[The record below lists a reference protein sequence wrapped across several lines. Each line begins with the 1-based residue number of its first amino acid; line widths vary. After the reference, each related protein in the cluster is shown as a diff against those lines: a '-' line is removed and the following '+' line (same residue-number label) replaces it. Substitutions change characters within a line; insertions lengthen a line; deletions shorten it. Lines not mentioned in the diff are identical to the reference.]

1 MTAGSPGKPATA
13 PDAEAKLGDRIY
25 QALRWSL
32 IVGELEPGDTVSTR
46 TLAAEHGVSVM
57 PVREAL
63 KRLEAEKALTGAAK
77 RAYRVADMTPARAAD
92 LFQIRSVLE
101 GAAAEVAATRL
112 PDAQIERLRELT
124 RQMERATASA
134 DARSYLACNFTFHF
148 IIYSGAGNPD
158 LAAIVEALYARTGP
172 WLSRAIRR
180 FARIGDWENH
190 HMRIVDAI
198 AARDA
203 SEARRLMEV
212 DILWSAELYRRIAP
226 QRGPAVSAPARSGG
240 VLSGA
245 GTRPKI

>member
-1 MTAGSPGKPATA
+1 MTTATVAKPMAARA

-77 RAYRVADMTPARAAD
+77 RAYRVADMTPARAVD

-101 GAAAEVAATRL
+101 GAAAEIAATRL
-112 PDAQIERLRELT
+112 PEAQIERLRDLT
-124 RQMERATASA
+124 RQMDAAMARE
-134 DARSYLACNFTFHF
+134 DARSYLASNFTFHF

-158 LAAIVEALYARTGP
+158 LAAIVEGLYARTGP
-172 WLSRAIRR
+172 WLSRAIRQ
-180 FARIGDWENH
+180 FSRIEDWENH

-198 AARDA
+198 ATRDA
-203 SEARRLMEV
+203 TEARRLMEA
-212 DILWSAELYRRIAP
+212 DIQWNTELYRGMI
-226 QRGPAVSAPARSGG
+226 
-240 VLSGA
+240 
-245 GTRPKI
+245 

>member
-1 MTAGSPGKPATA
+1 MTAGPPARRKTA
-13 PDAEAKLGDRIY
+13 RTPDPEAKLGDRIY

-46 TLAAEHGVSVM
+46 TLAAEHGISVM

-101 GAAAEVAATRL
+101 GAAAEIAATRL
-112 PDAQIERLRELT
+112 PEGQIDRLRELT
-124 RQMERATASA
+124 RQM
-134 DARSYLACNFTFHF
+134 DAAMGHEDSRGYLASNFTFHF

-158 LAAIVEALYARTGP
+158 LAAIVEGLYARTGP
-172 WLSRAIRR
+172 WLARAIRR
-180 FARIGDWENH
+180 FARIEDWDNH

-198 AARDA
+198 AARDP
-203 SEARRLMEV
+203 SEARRLMEEDV
-212 DILWSAELYRRIAP
+212 GWSAELYRR
-226 QRGPAVSAPARSGG
+226 V
-240 VLSGA
+240 V
-245 GTRPKI
+245 

>member
-1 MTAGSPGKPATA
+1 MTRPAPVAAGGAA
-13 PDAEAKLGDRIY
+13 RLGDRIY

-32 IVGELEPGDTVSTR
+32 IVGELEPDDPVSTR

-101 GAAAEVAATRL
+101 GAAAEIAATRL
-112 PDAQIERLRELT
+112 TGDQIARLRDLT
-124 RQMERATASA
+124 LRM
-134 DARSYLACNFTFHF
+134 DAAMAGEDAHAYLASNFTFHF

-180 FARIGDWENH
+180 FARIEDWENH

-198 AARDA
+198 AARDSA
-203 SEARRLMEV
+203 EARRLMQA
-212 DILWSAELYRRIAP
+212 DIGWNEELYRR
-226 QRGPAVSAPARSGG
+226 VAR
-240 VLSGA
+240 
-245 GTRPKI
+245 

>member
-1 MTAGSPGKPATA
+1 MAARA
-13 PDAEAKLGDRIY
+13 PDAEAKLGDQIY

-63 KRLEAEKALTGAAK
+63 KRLEAEKSLTGAAK

-101 GAAAEVAATRL
+101 GAAAEIAATRL
-112 PDAQIERLRELT
+112 PEGQIERLRELT
-124 RQMERATASA
+124 GHMDAARKSE
-134 DARSYLACNFTFHF
+134 DARGYLANNFTFHF

-158 LAAIVEALYARTGP
+158 LASIVEGLYARTGP
-172 WLSRAIRR
+172 WLARAIRR
-180 FARIGDWENH
+180 FASIEDWKNH

-203 SEARRLMEV
+203 SEARRLMEA
-212 DILWSAELYRRIAP
+212 DILWSAELYRRVVP
-226 QRGPAVSAPARSGG
+226 
-240 VLSGA
+240 
-245 GTRPKI
+245 

>member
-1 MTAGSPGKPATA
+1 MTAGSSIHARP
-13 PDAEAKLGDRIY
+13 PDAEAKLSDGIY

-32 IVGELEPGDTVSTR
+32 IVGDLEPGDTVSTR

-77 RAYRVADMTPARAAD
+77 RAYRVADMTPARAIN

-101 GAAAEVAATRL
+101 GAAAEISATRL
-112 PDAQIERLRELT
+112 PEGQIERLRDLT
-124 RQMERATASA
+124 RQMDEAIAGE
-134 DARSYLACNFTFHF
+134 DARSYLASNFTFHF

-180 FARIGDWENH
+180 FASIEDWENH
-190 HMRIVDAI
+190 HSRIVDAI

-203 SEARRLMEV
+203 SEARRLMEA
-212 DILWSAELYRRIAP
+212 DILWNAELYRR
-226 QRGPAVSAPARSGG
+226 
-240 VLSGA
+240 GA
-245 GTRPKI
+245 S